1 MTDSRDIEI
10 HKIERFI
17 ECIVLCS
24 CLACL
29 EPIVFWLVSN
39 LNLSGWCLLCLSLAP
54 HSFHPSLLIRSERV
68 HLLSVYRA
76 FSRLPGIILPTSMQ
90 RDCEWRTT
98 RSAFILA
105 GFHYFFES
113 CVWNLTAKI
122 RPLFSLSLSVDFVC
136 PSIVPQKH
144 YAWYYYSL
152 SV

>member
-39 LNLSGWCLLCLSLAP
+39 LNLSGWCLLCLSLTP

-76 FSRLPGIILPTSMQ
+76 FSRLPGIILLRSMQ
-90 RDCEWRTT
+90 HDCGECTV
-98 RSAFILA
+98 RSAFIHA

-113 CVWNLTAKI
+113 CKDSAVILPKSV
-122 RPLFSLSLSVDFVC
+122 RRLRLSINCTTETLRVILLL
-136 PSIVPQKH
+136 P
-144 YAWYYYSL
+144 
-152 SV
+152 